1 MPNHTLIAPEP
12 NLYISCSV
20 SPFTTTTK
28 KGVTSHKWRAIF
40 TRRDAN
46 GKRQQKSVVLA
57 TEGHGRSRNGKPTK
71 QMRQVAENEA
81 LRIFEQTNEEIMRS
95 FEAHTGITVYDC
107 IDAYIDDCT
116 IQRSTIS
123 SYRGMLKNAIGPT
136 IGNIALEEL
145 TKDDCKKWVNDIN
158 AKYSRAYA
166 ANSLRLLKGAL
177 KYACDVDQQWID
189 RSVAANVKLPKADL
203 CEQEKPNA
211 LTEGEAQRLL
221 TIVNE
226 ALLSPNGYRELPFML
241 AIKISLYTGLR
252 RSEICALRWT
262 DVDLDNGRVHVTQ
275 SIGYSDSKFYIKS
288 PKSSSSY
295 RWVDC
300 PPQLVEDLARRKKAM
315 EQWCEEASIKLTG
328 DHYVIGFPDG
338 SFLKPP
344 RIDDHWRALSKNL
357 MLRGTQNK
365 PVPFHGLRHTYATL
379 LIQNGVDITT
389 VSSLMGHSK
398 TSITLNRYAST
409 GDQQKNAAAKR
420 LGQVIDGINM
430 VCSIY

>member
-1 MPNHTLIAPEP
+1 MTTNTFKELEP
-12 NLYISCSV
+12 NLYTSCSV

-28 KGVTSHKWRAIF
+28 KGVTSHKWRAVF
-40 TRRDAN
+40 SRRDAN

-57 TEGHGRSRNGKPTK
+57 TEGHGRSRNGKPSK
-71 QMRQVAENEA
+71 QMRQIAENEA
-81 LRIFEQTNEEIMRS
+81 LRIFEKTNEEIERS
-95 FEAHTGITVYDC
+95 FEAHTGKTVSDC

-116 IQRSTIS
+116 VQRSTAS
-123 SYRGMLKNAIGPT
+123 SYRGMLKNAINPT
-136 IGNIALEEL
+136 IGKIALEDL
-145 TKDDCKKWVNDIN
+145 TKDDCKKWVGTIN
-158 AKYSRAYA
+158 KKYSRAYA
-166 ANSLRLLKGAL
+166 SNSLRLLKASL
-177 KYACDVDQQWID
+177 KYACDVDQQWLE
-189 RSVAANVKLPKADL
+189 RNVAANVKLPKADL

-226 ALLSPNGYRELPFML
+226 ALLSPGGYRDLPVML

-262 DVDLDNGRVHVTQ
+262 DVDLQNGRVHVTQ

-300 PPQLVEDLARRKKAM
+300 PPQLVQDLERRKKAM
-315 EQWCEEASIKLTG
+315 EQWCDEAGIKLTG
-328 DHYVIGFPDG
+328 EHYVIGFPDG
-338 SFLKPP
+338 AFLKPP

-357 MLRGTQNK
+357 VLRGTQNK
-365 PVPFHGLRHTYATL
+365 PVHFHGLRHTYATL
-379 LIQNGVDITT
+379 LLQSGVDVTT

-409 GDQQKNAAAKR
+409 GDQQKNAAAMK
-420 LGQVIDGINM
+420 LGQVIDGINAA
-430 VCSIY
+430 